1 MIKTCAVCVTNFK
14 TKDSRQK
21 TCSQACANISRSRS
35 SSRGPMESPLPGSE
49 DISEPIRAA
58 GDCLPPPEELPAPY
72 AKRVYDMWRRLIE
85 DTDVR
90 TRIA

>member
-1 MIKTCAVCVTNFK
+1 
-14 TKDSRQK
+14 
-21 TCSQACANISRSRS
+21 
-35 SSRGPMESPLPGSE
+35 MESPLPGSE